1 MKSIREPRYRQIAYA
16 IAEKIADGD
25 YPISSKLHARSTLS
39 VQYGVSSET
48 ARKAISILS
57 DLGIVQ
63 VAHGSGVKIL
73 SQEKAKQFL
82 NQSRETSTI
91 QTLHAQ
97 IDNLMTVQK
106 TAIDNLSESLATL
119 FEQTARV
126 QKKNP
131 LAPHELLLAD
141 ESEAIGQS
149 IAQLNFWQKTGATL
163 IAILHHDE
171 LVLSP
176 GPYAILE
183 QGDTIYFVGNEISFH
198 AVKTFFY
205 PTGGLH

>member
-1 MKSIREPRYRQIAYA
+1 MKTIREPRYRQIAYA
-16 IAEKIADGD
+16 IAEKIAAGD
-25 YPISSKLHARSTLS
+25 YPIDSKLHARSTLS
-39 VQYGVSSET
+39 VQFGVSSET
-48 ARKAISILS
+48 ARKAISILN
-57 DLGIVQ
+57 DLGIVA
-63 VAHGSGVKIL
+63 VTHGSGVKIL

-82 NQSRETSTI
+82 NQSQETSSI

-106 TAIDNLSESLATL
+106 TAIDNLSESLTTL

-126 QKKNP
+126 QNKNP

-141 ESEAIGQS
+141 DSQALGHS
-149 IAQLNFWQKTGATL
+149 IAQLNFWQSTGATL
-163 IAILHHDE
+163 VAILHHDD

-183 QGDTIYFVGNEISFH
+183 KGDTIYFVGSAISFQ

-205 PTGGLH
+205 PTE